1 MMMCVVSRLMIVY
14 MLIVYMTVMHMI
26 VVYVIVVHV
35 SVVNVSVVHVSVV
48 HVIIVYMVI
57 VHVVIHLFMRKRL
70 VHVSRSFLDSIYE
83 YSHVHAFYSAF
94 FAIFDYIFYFWN
106 TYTV

>member
-14 MLIVYMTVMHMI
+14 MLIVHMI
-26 VVYVIVVHV
+26 VVYVIVVH
-35 SVVNVSVVHVSVV
+35 VSVVHVSVV

-57 VHVVIHLFMRKRL
+57 VYMVIVHMVIHFFMCKSL
-70 VHVSRSFLDSIYE
+70 VHISRSFLDSIYE
-83 YSHVHAFYSAF
+83 YSHVHTFYAAF